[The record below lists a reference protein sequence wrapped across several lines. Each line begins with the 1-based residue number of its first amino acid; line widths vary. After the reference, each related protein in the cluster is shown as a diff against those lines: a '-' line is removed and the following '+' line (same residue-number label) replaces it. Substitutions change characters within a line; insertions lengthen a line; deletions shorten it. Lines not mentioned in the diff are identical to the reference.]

1 MDRSKIIHFEAI
13 VSLPIKCNLR
23 ADPPAEG
30 VAAPPAA
37 DPLAAGAAA
46 DGAATAAASPADKWN
61 LIVEIHIFLVCHSSN
76 RNKRTYFF
84 TSFLVQIGIRAF

>member
-61 LIVEIHIFLVCHSSN
+61 LIVEIHIFWCAILVT
-76 RNKRTYFF
+76 RTYFF
-84 TSFLVQIGIRAF
+84 TSFFSTNLN